1 MAENGSKDSA
11 SREDPVGDKTEAK
24 KHDVLPKSVLDQIT
38 RPSGDAKR
46 LSHVGKRPIPTL
58 RSVISIIEHLESIHC
73 HGRIRWQKPRRDEH
87 IIGVQLEGSS
97 AQIKQWLSR
106 LRTISVAPISIN
118 D

>member
-1 MAENGSKDSA
+1 MLERRKGARLQLQARAVFRLFDGTFHEAEVIDVGQGGLRLISA
-11 SREDPVGDKTEAK
+11 QPVRAGTWLE
-24 KHDVLPKSVLDQIT
+24 LEI
-38 RPSGDAKR
+38 
-46 LSHVGKRPIPTL
+46 IP
-58 RSVISIIEHLESIHC
+58 RAEHLESIHC

-106 LRTISVAPISIN
+106 LRTISVAAISIN